1 MGVLSTPRERV
12 YWGMDIHTRLTAP
25 ALLLLSALGG
35 ASMSHARDAVPY
47 MQPPDPI
54 PAILDAPEPPGL
66 SVSPDGRLALETV
79 RRTLPPV
86 AELAIPAVETAGLR
100 IHPLRGS
107 AMDTPLTLSLAV
119 LDLETGAR
127 RELPLPAGTL
137 LHDLQWSPDSRHLV
151 WCRATDEGTQLW
163 VTELAS
169 GRSGRLGGEL
179 RLAAAV
185 TSPLQWL
192 PGGEGLLVMR
202 LPPDRGEAP
211 RPGPP
216 AGPVVLENKGRSAP
230 GRTIP
235 FLIRDELDERL
246 LEHHGTAELV
256 EVGLDGTL
264 RPLGGRGV
272 VTDFNLSPDGRF
284 VLVETAQR
292 PWSHSLAL
300 WSFPRTIDVLDR
312 SGARVHRV
320 AELPAAEEVSIRFG
334 SVPPGPRRV
343 HWRADQPATLCWVEA
358 LDGGDAGRP
367 AEERD
372 ELWQLEAPFTDAP
385 RPLARLKDR
394 FAGLV
399 WGAGDAAI
407 LWESWHTDRRQRI
420 WRLTPSTGARTL
432 LVERSSEDAYSEP
445 GWPLTRRDERGRTV
459 LRTTTD
465 GRWSW
470 WAGRGASA
478 EGVHPFLDRVRLS
491 DGKRERV
498 WECRDPWY
506 ESVEALLDDEG
517 RRLLVSR
524 QSPDEPETVWLLD
537 RPKGRI
543 PRGTA
548 DHRARRLTTAEDPAP
563 MLAGLRKDVLTYR
576 RADGVELSATLYLP
590 PGFRPGEDPP
600 LPAILWAYPR
610 EFKSREAAGRVT
622 TSESTF
628 SRPRGTSI
636 LFLLTQ
642 GYAVLADPALPII
655 AEEGGEPNDHYL
667 EQLEAG
673 ARAAVEEL
681 ARLGVADTTRLAIG
695 GHSYGAFTAANL
707 LAHTDL
713 FRTALCL
720 SGAYNRT
727 LTPFGFQG
735 EDRSLWQAPETY
747 LRMSPFLAADR
758 IQRPVLLIH
767 GMEDPNSGTFPIQSD
782 RFYDALKGLGAE
794 VRLVRLPAEGHGYR
808 ARESVGHVLWEM
820 TSWCDR
826 HLKGAADAAP
836 RTEVED

>member
-1 MGVLSTPRERV
+1 
-12 YWGMDIHTRLTAP
+12 
-25 ALLLLSALGG
+25 
-35 ASMSHARDAVPY
+35 MSHARDAIDY
-47 MQPPDPI
+47 QQPPAPI
-54 PAILDAPEPPGL
+54 PAILDAAEPPGL
-66 SVSPDGRLALETV
+66 SVSPDGRLALESL

-86 AELAIPAVETAGLR
+86 GELAVPAVETAGLR

-107 AMDTPLTLSLAV
+107 AMDTPFTIALSV
-119 LDLETGAR
+119 LELESGAR
-127 RELPLPAGTL
+127 RPLALPGETL
-137 LHDLQWSPDSRHLV
+137 LHDLLWSPDSRRLA
-151 WCRATDEGTQLW
+151 WCRATDEGTELW
-163 VTELAS
+163 VTELDS
-169 GRSGRLGGEL
+169 GQSRRLGAGL
-179 RLAAAV
+179 RLAAAA
-185 TSPLQWL
+185 TRPLQWL
-192 PGGEGLLVMR
+192 PDGQGLLALR
-202 LPPDRGEAP
+202 IPEDRGAAP

-216 AGPVVLENKGRSAP
+216 TGPVVLENRGQAAP

-235 FLIRDELDERL
+235 FLIRDELGEL
-246 LEHHGTAELV
+246 QLEHHATAQLV
-256 EVGLDGTL
+256 EVGLDGSL
-264 RPLGGRGV
+264 RPLGEPAV
-272 VTDFNLSPDGRF
+272 VTDFNVSPDGRL
-284 VLVETAQR
+284 VLVETARR
-292 PWSHSLAL
+292 PWSHSLPL
-300 WSFPRTIDVLDR
+300 WSFPHTIDVLDR
-312 SGARVHRV
+312 AGALVHRV

-334 SVPPGPRRV
+334 SVRPGPRQV

-358 LDGGDAGRP
+358 LDGGDAGRA

-372 ELWQLEAPFTDAP
+372 ALWLQDAPFTEPA
-385 RPLARLKDR
+385 RQLARLKDR

-399 WGAGDAAI
+399 WGADDTAI

-420 WRLTPSTGARTL
+420 WRLTPSSGALDL

-445 GWPLTRRDERGRTV
+445 GWPLTRRDGRGRTV
-459 LRTTTD
+459 LRTTPD
-465 GRWSW
+465 GAWSW
-470 WAGRGASA
+470 WAGRGASPG
-478 EGVHPFLDRVRLS
+478 GVHPFLDRVRLA

-537 RPKGRI
+537 RPTGRK

-548 DHRARRLTTAEDPAP
+548 DHRARRLTTTEDPAP
-563 MLAGLRKDVLTYR
+563 MLAGLQKDVLTYR

-590 PGFRPGEDPP
+590 PGYRRGVDPP

-622 TSESTF
+622 TSEFTF

-642 GYAVLADPALPII
+642 GYAVLADPTLPII
-655 AEEGGEPNDHYL
+655 AEEGGESNDRYL

-681 ARLGVADTTRLAIG
+681 ARLGVADTSRLAIG

-758 IQRPVLLIH
+758 IKRPVLLIH
-767 GMEDPNSGTFPIQSD
+767 GMEDPNTGTFPMQSD
-782 RFYDALKGLGAE
+782 RFFDALKGLGAE

-808 ARESVGHVLWEM
+808 ARESVGHVLWEL
-820 TSWCDR
+820 TTWCDR
-826 HLKGAADAAP
+826 HLKG
-836 RTEVED
+836 VEPTMPAGGTGM